1 MSWKALNW
9 SLTVEVE
16 TSMMR
21 LVLMLLA
28 NRADE
33 AFSCFPSNR
42 TLASEA
48 CAARST
54 VIATLGKLEKQ
65 GLILRVAQYHHSGAR
80 RPNSYL
86 LNHPDAPHR
95 RASSDLGH
103 PQSVDTTGAVRS
115 PEGDGPPPGR
125 QRVQGADPLNHL
137 REPSSEPFTASV
149 LKSLPE
155 PWRVSGKDARKLSP
169 AIEAAFAAGWTSQTL
184 VAHLSSRPEG
194 VRYPA
199 GVLAR
204 RLTELPAPPSISPR
218 PGTPW
223 CGECEDP
230 LSRTITVTQ
239 ADGTEAAAF
248 CPRCSPQRRSESTGI
263 SEHVEEVKFNGVQRF

>member
-1 MSWKALNW
+1 
-9 SLTVEVE
+9 
-16 TSMMR
+16 MMR
-21 LVLMLLA
+21 LVLILLA

-33 AFSCFPSNR
+33 KFSCYPSVR
-42 TLASEA
+42 TLASES

-54 VIATLGKLEKQ
+54 ILATLGKLERQ
-65 GLILRVAQYHHSGAR
+65 GLIQRVAQYHDSGAR
-80 RPNSYL
+80 RPSSYL

-95 RASSDLGH
+95 RPSPDLGH

-115 PEGDGPPPGR
+115 LEREGPPPIP
-125 QRVQGADPLNHL
+125 QRVHGADPLNRL
-137 REPSSEPFTASV
+137 REPPSEPSTAFV
-149 LKSLPE
+149 LESLPT

-194 VRYPA
+194 VRHPA
-199 GVLAR
+199 AVLAR
-204 RLTELPAPPSISPR
+204 RLSELPAPPSTSAR
-218 PGTPW
+218 RRTPW
-223 CGECEDP
+223 CGECEDS

-248 CPRCSPQRRSESTGI
+248 CPRCSPQGRPKSTDMPLRDGRR
-263 SEHVEEVKFNGVQRF
+263 

>member
-33 AFSCFPSNR
+33 TFSCYPSNR

-65 GLILRVAQYHHSGAR
+65 GLIQRVAQYHDSGAR
-80 RPNSYL
+80 RPNSFL

-95 RASSDLGH
+95 RASPDLGH

-115 PEGDGPPPGR
+115 PEGEGPPPGR
-125 QRVQGADPLNHL
+125 QRVPGADPLNHP
-137 REPSSEPFTASV
+137 REPSSEPSTASV

-169 AIEAAFAAGWTSQTL
+169 AIELAFAAGWTSQTL

-248 CPRCSPQRRSESTGI
+248 CPRCSPQRRSKSTDM
-263 SEHVEEVKFNGVQRF
+263 STRVERR